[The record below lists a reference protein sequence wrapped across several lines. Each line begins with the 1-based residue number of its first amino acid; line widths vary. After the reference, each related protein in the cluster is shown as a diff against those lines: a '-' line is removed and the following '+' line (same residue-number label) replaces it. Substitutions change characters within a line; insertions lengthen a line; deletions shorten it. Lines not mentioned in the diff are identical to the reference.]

1 MVIHG
6 HSHMRDKYYTHFISL
21 TLLLLGISLLLLL
34 TFFLVAAV
42 SQNYN
47 TRVSPEDVILG
58 NDAIMKCSIPSFVSD
73 FVQVQ
78 DWKDSEGLLLFP
90 DANYGT
96 NYGTNYPNTIFSR
109 DLEGATKCGTV

>member
-1 MVIHG
+1 M
-6 HSHMRDKYYTHFISL
+6 
-21 TLLLLGISLLLLL
+21 
-34 TFFLVAAV
+34 

-96 NYGTNYPNTIFSR
+96 NYGTNYPDTIFSR
-109 DLEGATKCGTV
+109 DLEGATKCGTVGLNFGAPFCKTLFSTFLNEFNIYFSSLFM

>member
-1 MVIHG
+1 M
-6 HSHMRDKYYTHFISL
+6 
-21 TLLLLGISLLLLL
+21 
-34 TFFLVAAV
+34 

-96 NYGTNYPNTIFSR
+96 NYPDTISSR

>member
-1 MVIHG
+1 M
-6 HSHMRDKYYTHFISL
+6 
-21 TLLLLGISLLLLL
+21 
-34 TFFLVAAV
+34 

-96 NYGTNYPNTIFSR
+96 NYPDIIFSR
-109 DLEGATKCGTV
+109 DLEGATKYGMV